1 MKKTAKQVVRA
12 SARAAA
18 SVATKLGG
26 RSTAASGAW
35 LEKGDARVPG
45 RFRIETK
52 CPPTRSY
59 RLTFS
64 DWEKIREAA
73 LQANEVPVFH
83 LKLGHEEI
91 AVIREQDYLG
101 FGGTVTGPAV
111 ATLGPPQAGHTL
123 TDQSWARVLA
133 HWQHGSA
140 VITNG
145 ERQYQLRFLPLTE
158 FVALVKEV

>member
-1 MKKTAKQVVRA
+1 MKTPKRVVRA

-18 SVATKLGG
+18 EVATKLGG

-83 LKLGHEEI
+83 LKLGPDEI
-91 AVIREQDYLG
+91 AVLREQDYYG
-101 FGGTVTGPAV
+101 FGGDVRSPDV
-111 ATLGPPQAGHTL
+111 VVLGPPQAGHTL
-123 TDQSWARVLA
+123 TDQSWARIIA
-133 HWQHGSA
+133 YWRHASA
-140 VITNG
+140 VVTNG
-145 ERQYQLRFLPLTE
+145 EKQYQLRFLPLAE
-158 FVALVKEV
+158 FVELVKET

>member
-1 MKKTAKQVVRA
+1 MKKTGKQVVRA

-18 SVATKLGG
+18 DVAAKLGG

-52 CPPTRSY
+52 CPPTKSH

-73 LQANEVPVFH
+73 LRSNEVPVFH
-83 LKLGHEEI
+83 LKLGRDEI
-91 AVIREQDYLG
+91 AVIREQDYVG
-101 FGGTVTGPAV
+101 FGGTVAGAGVAV
-111 ATLGPPQAGHTL
+111 LGPPQAGHTVS
-123 TDQSWARVLA
+123 DQSWARILA

-140 VITNG
+140 VITDG
-145 ERQYQLRFLPLTE
+145 ERQYQLRFLPLAE
-158 FVALVKEV
+158 FVELVKET